1 MNLINK
7 ILYNL
12 PESALKT
19 KLLDWRF
26 GKAIQ
31 ETDLVY
37 NLFKGSSFP
46 KTMIDVGAHF
56 GDILEKFAK
65 DGWVVF
71 AFEPDPANRK
81 LLEGLCSGYPA
92 VKIFAQAVSDL
103 DAPEMALYTSRE
115 SSGISSLTA
124 FHESH
129 VSALRVPV
137 TTLKTTLSQHP
148 MPAITFLKTDAEGF
162 DLKVLQGFDW
172 ENHAAPECIV
182 CEFEDGKTKLLGYM
196 LSDMVDFLEKKGYRC
211 LISEWHPIKRY
222 GIRHQWKAFRGDP
235 AAVSADAWG
244 NILAVKPPLWDK
256 LLHLTQKI

>member
-7 ILYNL
+7 IIYNL
-12 PESALKT
+12 PESGLKN

-31 ETDLVY
+31 ETDLIY
-37 NLFKGSSFP
+37 LLFKGSAFP

-65 DGWVVF
+65 DGWAVF
-71 AFEPDPANRK
+71 AFEPDPANR
-81 LLEGLCSGYPA
+81 LRLEARCSAYPA
-92 VKIFAQAVSDL
+92 VRIFAQAVSDQ
-103 DAPEMALYTSRE
+103 DAGEMKLYTSNE

-129 VSALRVPV
+129 VPAVTVPV
-137 TTLKTTLSQHP
+137 TTLKTVLSRDP
-148 MPAITFLKTDAEGF
+148 MPAITFLKSDAEGF
-162 DLKVLQGFDW
+162 DLNVLRGFDW

-182 CEFEDGKTKLLGYM
+182 CEFEDGKTQQLGYT
-196 LSDMVDFLEKKGYRC
+196 LNDMVDFLEKKGYRC

-222 GIRHQWKAFRGDP
+222 GIRHQWKAFRQEP
-235 AAVSADAWG
+235 AAVSPDSWG
-244 NILAVKPPLWDK
+244 NIIAVKPPLWEK
-256 LLHLTQKI
+256 LLQLSQNI